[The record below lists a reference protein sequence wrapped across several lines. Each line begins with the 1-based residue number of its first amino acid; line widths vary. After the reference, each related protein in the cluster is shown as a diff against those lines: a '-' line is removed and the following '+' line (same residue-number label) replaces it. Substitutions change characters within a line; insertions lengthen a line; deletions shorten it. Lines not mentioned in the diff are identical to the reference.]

1 MPYLSLLRCS
11 AVWPFDITHQLT
23 HTPDHLLC
31 QVSPLY
37 EAIMAGGG
45 PQEVPGGGAVPLG
58 GTATDRALRVVP
70 KQGFVSAHQLHL
82 AAALSGKDRVRR
94 QSVLG
99 EGGWGC
105 RRRTW

>member
-1 MPYLSLLRCS
+1 MSSCC
-11 AVWPFDITHQLT
+11 
-23 HTPDHLLC
+23 C

-82 AAALSGKDRVRR
+82 AAALSGKDRVRPR
-94 QSVLG
+94 EGWL
-99 EGGWGC
+99 EGGGGRVAMC
-105 RRRTW
+105 VHCSNMYAALPP